1 MTPSGVASI
10 DFVGQRS
17 ALAKLV
23 LQVGL
28 LTLASLGFYRFWGRT
43 RLRRWYLSAIRP
55 GGHPLEYVGGG
66 SEKLAGFLIA
76 VCFLA
81 FWLGVVNLILMF
93 ASLSVFAAPALA
105 YVLSFAGLVPLWFL
119 ARYRARAYL
128 LARTRW
134 RGIRF
139 YLAPGAGGY
148 VIQVLWHGA
157 ITVLSLGVLWPRM
170 TFKLEKYRTDRTYF
184 GSARLN
190 QGGSWQMLQPAFAHV
205 LFGSG
210 FALITLVLALTSTP
224 RMALLL
230 PVFCV
235 WAAVGVVHYRVSSLV
250 LMANNKTA
258 DGLGFV
264 LAASPWTVMRI
275 VAFGSLAMV
284 IALLVPLG
292 GLGVA
297 VTLAPSELLESAVD
311 PMAFGADGWAVLLL
325 VVVLYFGLFLAWG
338 VLRHALITLPL
349 WRHYAQTLTV
359 TGIDTLPQITQ
370 RDDEAAD
377 EAGGLAEAL
386 DIGAAI

>member
-1 MTPSGVASI
+1 MSVPGSLPIA
-10 DFVGQRS
+10 FVGQRRPLS
-17 ALAKLV
+17 MLILR
-23 LQVGL
+23 VGL
-28 LTLASLGFYRFWGRT
+28 LTLLSLGFYRFWGRT

-55 GGHPLEYVGGG
+55 AGHPLEYVGGG

-105 YVLSFAGLVPLWFL
+105 YVLSFAGLVPLWFF

-148 VIQVLWHGA
+148 VIRVFWHGT
-157 ITVLSLGVLWPRM
+157 ITALSLGVLWPRM
-170 TFKLEKYRTDRTYF
+170 TFKLEKYRTDRTFF
-184 GSARLN
+184 GSVRLN

-210 FALITLVLALTSTP
+210 FALIALALALTSTP

-230 PVFCV
+230 PVFGI
-235 WAAVGVVHYRVSSLV
+235 WAAVGLVHYRVTSLV
-250 LMANNKTA
+250 LMANHKTA
-258 DGLGFV
+258 DGLGLV
-264 LAASPWTVMRI
+264 LVASPWTVLRI
-275 VAFGSLAMV
+275 VGFGSLAMV

-292 GLGVA
+292 GLGIA
-297 VTLAPSELLESAVD
+297 VTFAPSELLEGAVD
-311 PMAFGADGWAVLLL
+311 PMSLGIYGWAVLLL
-325 VVVLYFGLFLAWG
+325 VIILYFGLFLAWG
-338 VLRHALITLPL
+338 VLRHALIILPL
-349 WRHYAQTLTV
+349 WRHYAQTLTL
-359 TGIDTLPQITQ
+359 TGIDTLPRINQ
-370 RDDEAAD
+370 RDAETAG